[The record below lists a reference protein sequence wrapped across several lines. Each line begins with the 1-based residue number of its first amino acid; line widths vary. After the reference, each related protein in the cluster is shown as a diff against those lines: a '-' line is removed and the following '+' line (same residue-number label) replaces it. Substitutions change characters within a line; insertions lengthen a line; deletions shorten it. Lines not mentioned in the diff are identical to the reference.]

1 MYEHFLQQYKRD
13 LVLKAYSPKTQDTY
27 YRNIIS
33 FLKYCDQPIDDITKD
48 TVKDYLYYLIR
59 DKKLSQSSLR
69 QARSAICYFFSQTLS
84 KSMEVENIP
93 CQKKERKLPVV
104 FTAKEVFRIINA
116 AVTIKHKTILMLTYS
131 SGLRVSELVKLKPG
145 DIIRDS
151 MRLKIRQAKGAK
163 DRYAI
168 LSSVCLEQ
176 LEAYWKAYRPKEW
189 LFNGRNHGIPISIR
203 TVQYAYYRAKEKAGI
218 TKEGGIHL
226 LRHTFATHMLE
237 TGSGLFQLQK
247 FLGHKRFNTTL
258 VYAHIQEE
266 KTIARS
272 PLDVYMEKYSHE
284 LTDIDNY

>member
-1 MYEHFLQQYKRD
+1 MFERTLQRYKRD
-13 LVLKAYSPKTQDTY
+13 LALKAYSPKTRDTY
-27 YRNIIS
+27 YRNLVS
-33 FLKYCDQPIDDITKD
+33 FLKYCNQPLDDITKN
-48 TVKDYLYYLIR
+48 TVKDYLYHLIKDR
-59 DKKLSQSSLR
+59 KLSPSTLR

-84 KSMEVENIP
+84 KPMEVENIP

-104 FTAKEVFRIINA
+104 FTPNEVFRLINA
-116 AVTIKHKTILMLTYS
+116 AVTMKHKTMLMLTYS
-131 SGLRVSELVKLKPG
+131 SGLRVSELVNLKPG

-151 MRLKIRQAKGAK
+151 MRLIIRQAKGAK

-189 LFNGRNHGIPISIR
+189 LFNGRKPGTPLSIR
-203 TVQYAYYRAKEKAGI
+203 AAQYAYYRAKEKAGI
-218 TKEGGIHL
+218 SKEGGIHL

-247 FLGHKRFNTTL
+247 FLGHKRLNTTL

-266 KTIARS
+266 KVIARS
-272 PLDVYMEKYSHE
+272 PLDVYREEYPHE
-284 LTDIDNY
+284 LTGNY